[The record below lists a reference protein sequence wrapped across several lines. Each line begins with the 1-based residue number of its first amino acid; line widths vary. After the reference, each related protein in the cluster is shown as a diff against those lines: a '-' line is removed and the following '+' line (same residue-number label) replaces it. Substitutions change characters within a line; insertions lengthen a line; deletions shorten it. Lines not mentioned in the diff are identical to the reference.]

1 MTTAMAQAADV
12 RSRLSI
18 RAVLAAL
25 AVVALA
31 AGTVVAVTDHY
42 HPVNSSTESAYTA
55 ADLRAL
61 ADLRMPAAFT
71 SVTSTWSCV
80 SNEQSICFNS
90 SLSGLDAV
98 HAVAASVGVKAYT
111 TTLVR
116 SPMSARYT
124 MCTTIGTAPA
134 AIVLTG
140 RASNAVLQEG
150 TWLVPPGQT
159 PKFKGTVVDVFL
171 TGPGNCPYEQDQ
183 H

>member
-1 MTTAMAQAADV
+1 MTTAMAEAADV
-12 RSRLSI
+12 RSRLSV

-80 SNEQSICFNS
+80 SNEQSVCFNS
-90 SLSGLDAV
+90 SLNGLDAV
-98 HAVAASVGVKAYT
+98 HAVSASVGVKAYT
-111 TTLVR
+111 TTLVS
-116 SPMSARYT
+116 SPMSTRYT
-124 MCTTIGTAPA
+124 MCTTIGSAPA

-159 PKFKGTVVDVFL
+159 PQFKGTVVDIFL
-171 TGPGNCPYEQDQ
+171 TGPGNCP
-183 H
+183 